1 MPIIKKTLNVLVE
14 PTRFWDKI
22 IFCVWN
28 FDSENCP
35 TVDSLLKLNIL
46 NVFIKKGISTYQDG
60 LNRIKNASQLNDR
73 ADLLLH
79 PSSDKAFYIFVTHNL
94 KLTGLNANFFIRL
107 CHMATKFFENFGSDI
122 DTNFR
127 GINEVKVLWFSLK
140 IFLEIL
146 YSWYWFWHIQCS
158 HSNFWWHINL
168 KNYYL
173 IMLTVS
179 SWPSVVS

>member
-60 LNRIKNASQLNDR
+60 LNRLKNASQLNDR

-94 KLTGLNANFFIRL
+94 KLTGLNANFLTRP
-107 CHMATKFFENFGSDI
+107 CHMATNFSKILAGTGTRTLDS
-122 DTNFR
+122 
-127 GINEVKVLWFSLK
+127 KV
-140 IFLEIL
+140 
-146 YSWYWFWHIQCS
+146 
-158 HSNFWWHINL
+158 
-168 KNYYL
+168 
-173 IMLTVS
+173 
-179 SWPSVVS
+179 